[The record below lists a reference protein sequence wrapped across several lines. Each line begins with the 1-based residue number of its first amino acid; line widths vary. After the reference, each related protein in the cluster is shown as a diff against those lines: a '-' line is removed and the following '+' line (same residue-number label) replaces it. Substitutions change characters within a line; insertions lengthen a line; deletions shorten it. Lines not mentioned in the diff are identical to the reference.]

1 MTHAKTKSK
10 AEEKP
15 PVAAGSD
22 YELFKA
28 KGLTQARLD
37 KKFQCGVCSGDGN
50 IYCEDERGLSY
61 TKPCECAL
69 LRRRLER
76 FNHAGVPGVFLDASF
91 ETYHTA
97 SPCHP
102 SQKLAKRKAQD
113 FVKDFGKSDKGLV
126 FIGDAGLGKTHLAV
140 AVLKQLTLEKGVDCK
155 FVDFFN
161 LLADIR
167 QGFSEDRSEMDWL
180 TPYIRAKVL
189 VIDELAKGRNTEWE
203 LTVLD
208 QIISQ
213 RYNSDDRI
221 TLFTTNYG
229 LESDNGKKPGGKPAP
244 GADGLVDTDRSG
256 YRNMFARESLP
267 DKIGPRIYSRL
278 MEMCYFV
285 KMEGKDHRRM
295 GVHIY

>member
-1 MTHAKTKSK
+1 MTIGKTKSR
-10 AEEKP
+10 AEETSDG
-15 PVAAGSD
+15 AG

-28 KGLTQARLD
+28 KGLAQARL
-37 KKFQCGVCSGDGN
+37 KKNFKCGVCSGDGN

-61 TKPCECAL
+61 TRLCECARF
-69 LRRRLER
+69 RRRLEK
-76 FNHAGVPGVFLDASF
+76 FNQAHVPGVFLDASF
-91 ETYHTA
+91 ESYHTT
-97 SPCHP
+97 SPSHP

-113 FVKDFGKSDKGLV
+113 FVKDFGKSHKGLV
-126 FIGDAGLGKTHLAV
+126 FMGAAGLGKTHLAI
-140 AVLKQLTLEKGVDCK
+140 AILKELTLRKGVDCK

-167 QGFSEDRSEMDWL
+167 QGFSEDRSELDWIA
-180 TPYIRAKVL
+180 PHIRAKVL

-213 RYNSDDRI
+213 RYNSDDKI

-229 LESDNGKKPGGKPAP
+229 LEMDNGNKSAAKSSGNG
-244 GADGLVDTDRSG
+244 DRVDTDRSDF
-256 YRNMFARESLP
+256 RDMFGRESLQ
-267 DKIGPRIYSRL
+267 DKIGPRICSRL
-278 MEMCYFV
+278 MEMCNFV
-285 KMEGKDHRRM
+285 KMEGKDHRRI